1 MHILLVDDH
10 TLFRE
15 ALVHVLNQLSPQMVV
30 HEAATMEEAIYCIA
44 NAHNLDLLL
53 LDLDLPDADGLS
65 ALPNLRKLVPTVS
78 IVVLSGSETCQH
90 IRQAQNNG
98 AVGYIPKTHSS
109 HQMLA
114 ALRVILA
121 GDVYFPCYLQA
132 NNRPTHTTG
141 KSEPS
146 ILTIRQHEVLQLMA
160 QGLPNKSIAKALEV
174 TEGTVK
180 LHIVAVLQALDAHNR
195 TEAVIKAMELRWVDI
210 LQKS

>member
-10 TLFRE
+10 ALFRE
-15 ALVHVLNQLSPQMVV
+15 ALVHVLNQLAPLMVV
-30 HEAATMEEAIYCIA
+30 HEAANIEEATYRIA
-44 NAHNLDLLL
+44 NTRNLDLML
-53 LDLDLPDADGLS
+53 LDIDLQGVDGLS
-65 ALPNLRKLVPTVS
+65 ALPSLRKLAPTVS

-90 IRQAQNNG
+90 IRQAQANG

-114 ALRVILA
+114 ALRIILA

-132 NNRPTHTTG
+132 NNKPNHTST

-180 LHIVAVLQALDAHNR
+180 LHIVAILQVLGAHNR
-195 TEAVIKAMELRWVDI
+195 TEAVIKAMELLLVDI
-210 LQKS
+210 PSH